1 MISDEAVLA
10 MFVFA
15 MVAIGAA
22 SLSFGLIGGRQP
34 SANLRI
40 PGRRSGRRIGWLY
53 DVWQG
58 LAKRLEQRIQS
69 DKPAIRRL
77 QEALINA
84 GFERLRGFVIF
95 RSLQVLAT
103 MVGGLAGL
111 AISGSIGSNWF
122 TSFLGGASLGFLLP
136 YVVLKRL
143 RRRRQLKIT
152 RELPAVLDLLTVS
165 LEAGLSIADAIK
177 TVGMYVE
184 RQGHVLGS
192 ELSIS
197 TSEMVAGLR
206 LEDCLRN
213 LGERTGVDELKL
225 VASLLIQSEKIGGSL
240 GPALRA
246 SAEQMVTNRRLKA
259 EEAAQK
265 STIKMLVPLVLFTLP
280 SMIIIILGPAIIQIA
295 RVLTG

>member
-1 MISDEAVLA
+1 MISNETALA

-15 MVAIGAA
+15 LVAIGAM
-22 SLSFGLIGGRQP
+22 SLSFGLISGRQP

-40 PGRRSGRRIGWLY
+40 PGRRSGSARAY
-53 DVWQG
+53 DIWRN
-58 LAKRLEQRIQS
+58 LAVRYEQRVKS
-69 DKPAIRRL
+69 DKPAVRRL
-77 QEALINA
+77 QETLINA

-95 RSLQVLAT
+95 RALQVLAT
-103 MVGGLAGL
+103 LVGGFAGL
-111 AISGSIGSNWF
+111 AVAGSLGANWLA
-122 TSFLGGASLGFLLP
+122 SFLAGASLGFLFP
-136 YVVLKRL
+136 HVVLKRL
-143 RRRRQLKIT
+143 RRHRQLEIM

-165 LEAGLSIADAIK
+165 LEAGLSIADALK
-177 TVGMYVE
+177 TVGIHVQ
-184 RQGHVLGS
+184 RQGHVLGL
-192 ELSIS
+192 ELSIAA
-197 TSEMVAGLR
+197 SEMVAGLR

-213 LGERTGVDELKL
+213 LGERTGVDDLRS

-280 SMIIIILGPAIIQIA
+280 SMIIIILGPAIIQIT
-295 RVLTG
+295 RVLAG